1 MKKRKKSTDSPRE
14 WSSCCFV
21 TSGLAKTIRKK
32 RKLLQ
37 IGFEVQNFP
46 NFAANQTFEVMKK
59 HLLFL
64 LLAFAGMTWAQNTPM
79 HGWHTY
85 CTSELADVISY
96 GTHTTVA
103 VCYPPNMASNFAG
116 TQITKVAMFSDGPTN
131 SIGGIYTCS
140 IYLGGE
146 TPSEGSIVYTMSCD
160 VPQGLNDWAEFDL
173 STPIWVTGNET
184 IWIVWQAEQPLS
196 PWHMGVCGDID
207 PSGNGIWAWN
217 GTQWDQIWFSTGDWM
232 VKTYFNWDGPLPQDQ
247 DVYFA
252 GNGDGIGKIWK
263 NNALVYSIS
272 DSSAILIND
281 MKVVNDSTIYSAG
294 YNYSD
299 FRGHMWMNDS
309 SIFTTDDAN
318 FIERIIV
325 DANGWTAAGG
335 NTVWQNGETLYEYTI
350 DSTTCNLYA
359 LAIDTV
365 TGDIYAGGSIVTPGV
380 YACVWKNDTI
390 FWQCAGWSEVN
401 DLCFD
406 GENLYAA
413 GFVYGA
419 ESIDG
424 VVWQNDSIVFQIEGG
439 EINAITEFNGSL
451 YWAGISAS
459 DNTAYIWQDGEV
471 LYAHPDCDGFNTL
484 FVNEYGVYYA
494 GLDDDVAT
502 LWKDGEILY
511 QPEDCE
517 YITAIAVLPTEV
529 PQPQVEP
536 LALPWFDGFEVDSTW
551 TDWTILD
558 FDGNTVIAWER
569 TDEDAATGDFS
580 ARHLACDNIQEGWL
594 ISPPLHLNLYCDST
608 WMSFKTMEVNPSNYT
623 SSSLLISTTGTQLSD
638 FTEIW
643 SQDNPS
649 STWDSI
655 HIDLSAYQGNT
666 IYLAFKYTGHHG
678 HDWYI
683 DDINVEEALT
693 LYDITVESS
702 NPDWGTVTG
711 SGSYPHGETVQI
723 EALPNIGREFLCW
736 DDGIASNP
744 RDIVVLQDSTFVA
757 LFAISQYTIEVV
769 SDNPMMGTVT
779 GGGTYQY
786 GDTIVIAA
794 TPYIGFEF
802 VSWTDGNTDN
812 PRTIIVTENATYTA
826 HFSLLQCVI
835 KTEVTPEGAG
845 TVDGG
850 GTYDYGSTVQLIVHN
865 NTGYRFQ
872 MWDDGNIT
880 NPRTIFVEG
889 DAIYI
894 AVFEPL
900 PYEITTECDPV
911 EGGTVSGAGT
921 YYYGTTATLTATP
934 NENYSFLCWSDG
946 IASNPRTVTVTGNAN
961 YKALFHLNSTPQYTI
976 TVTSNNPM
984 WGTVTGSGIY
994 PQGSIAEISAIPNEE
1009 SVFTGWDDGN
1019 TDNPRSIVVTQN
1031 MEFMAI
1037 FTKIETYTITVRPEN
1052 PLLGT
1057 TYGSGEYTLN
1067 QIVNIGATPTTGYNF
1082 SGWQDGNMDNP
1093 RTIIVTGDAEYI
1105 ASFSQEP
1112 VLTYTITVLCDETQG
1127 FILGAGTYIAG
1138 SLATIAAIP
1147 ADGFVFVRWSDGT
1160 TDNPKEVIVDQDIVL
1175 AAFFEF
1181 TSVDENGTETVS
1193 LYPNPAADKL
1203 YLEGLEEGCEISIF
1217 NALGMKVKTTTLQ
1230 GDSEINISDLPSG
1243 LYLVRMGNRHTLKFI
1258 KK

>member
-1 MKKRKKSTDSPRE
+1 MKKAITL
-14 WSSCCFV
+14 FIA
-21 TSGLAKTIRKK
+21 L
-32 RKLLQ
+32 
-37 IGFEVQNFP
+37 F
-46 NFAANQTFEVMKK
+46 FA
-59 HLLFL
+59 L
-64 LLAFAGMTWAQNTPM
+64 GWA
-79 HGWHTY
+79 
-85 CTSELADVISY
+85 SA
-96 GTHTTVA
+96 
-103 VCYPPNMASNFAG
+103 
-116 TQITKVAMFSDGPTN
+116 
-131 SIGGIYTCS
+131 
-140 IYLGGE
+140 
-146 TPSEGSIVYTMSCD
+146 
-160 VPQGLNDWAEFDL
+160 
-173 STPIWVTGNET
+173 
-184 IWIVWQAEQPLS
+184 
-196 PWHMGVCGDID
+196 
-207 PSGNGIWAWN
+207 
-217 GTQWDQIWFSTGDWM
+217 
-232 VKTYFNWDGPLPQDQ
+232 Q
-247 DVYFA
+247 DVYFCGS
-252 GNGDGIGKIWK
+252 GNSTGKIWK
-263 NNALVYSIS
+263 NDTLIFSIS
-272 DSSAILIND
+272 DSISFQLEDLQVAND
-281 MKVVNDSTIYSAG
+281 RTVYTAGYASDYSQGYVLGRIWANDSCLFT
-294 YNYSD
+294 SD
-299 FRGHMWMNDS
+299 TNTYFNHLVLNG
-309 SIFTTDDAN
+309 
-318 FIERIIV
+318 E
-325 DANGWTAAGG
+325 GWTAAGG
-335 NTVWQNGETLYEYTI
+335 NSVWQNGEALYTYTYGEHSCLI
-350 DSTTCNLYA
+350 QSI
-359 LAIDTV
+359 AIDTINN
-365 TGDIYAGGSIVTPGV
+365 DFYAGGIIETLEGDF
-380 YACVWKNDTI
+380 YACIWKNDTLL
-390 FWQCAGWSEVN
+390 WLEERGSSVE
-401 DLCFD
+401 DLCFE
-406 GENLYAA
+406 GEDLYAA
-413 GFVYGA
+413 GFLNDNDTWYG
-419 ESIDG
+419 II
-424 VVWQNDSIVFQIEGG
+424 WQNDSIIVQTE
-439 EINAITEFNGSL
+439 NANFYSVVSYDGSL
-451 YWAGISAS
+451 YWTGSCN
-459 DNTAYIWQDGEV
+459 DTAYVWQDGEV
-471 LYAHPDCDGFNTL
+471 LYTHPNCSGISAL
-484 FVNEYGVYYA
+484 RVNEFGVYYK
-494 GLDDDVAT
+494 GSINGTAT
-502 LWKDGEILY
+502 VLKDGEILY
-511 QPEDCE
+511 QPEGCSV
-517 YITAIAVLPTEV
+517 ITGLAVLPTEV

-594 ISPPLHLNLYCDST
+594 ISPPLHLNFYCDST

-984 WGTVTGSGIY
+984 WGTVTGSGTY

-1019 TDNPRSIVVTQN
+1019 TDNPRSIVVTQD

-1181 TSVDENGTETVS
+1181 TSVDENSTETVS
-1193 LYPNPAADKL
+1193 LYPNPADDKL

-1230 GDSEINISDLPSG
+1230 GDSEINISDLPAG